1 MTVKTARCTIEG
13 YGRQRHIQDLLNKA
27 CENDVYAIDSNM
39 SGIGYAYE
47 DGYIAIIST
56 TGWMKMPIASCEV
69 MAKELQDIIEDIKD
83 IKKTK
88 NHEF

>member
-1 MTVKTARCTIEG
+1 MTAKSARCIIEG
-13 YGRQRHIQDLLNKA
+13 YGKQRHIQDMLLKA
-27 CENDVYAIDSNM
+27 CDTDVYAIDSNM
-39 SGIGYAYE
+39 TGIGYAYE

-69 MAKELQDIIEDIKD
+69 MADELKGIIEDIKD
-83 IKKTK
+83 IRKTK